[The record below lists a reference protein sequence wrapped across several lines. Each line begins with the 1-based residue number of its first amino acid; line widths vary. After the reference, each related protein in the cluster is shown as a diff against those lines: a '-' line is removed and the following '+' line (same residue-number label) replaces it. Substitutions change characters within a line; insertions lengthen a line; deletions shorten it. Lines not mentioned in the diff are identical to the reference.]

1 LKKPLQGK
9 RIFVVEDNVEN
20 RVVYQIFFTHE
31 CAVFEFERWG
41 GQTIVQMKRFK
52 PIDLIILDLM
62 LPRGITGYSLFDQ
75 IRAQPEFAAVP
86 IVAISA
92 ADPSVAIPKVREKGF
107 AGFIAKPIDGTRF
120 TEQLSRI
127 LAGESLWVES

>member
-1 LKKPLQGK
+1 MKPLQGK

-41 GQTIVQMKRFK
+41 AQTIVQMKRFK

-62 LPRGITGYSLFDQ
+62 LPRGLTGYHLFDQ
-75 IRAQPEFAAVP
+75 IRAQPEFADVP
-86 IVAISA
+86 VIAISA
-92 ADPSVAIPKVREKGF
+92 ADPSIAIPKVREKGF

-120 TEQLSRI
+120 AEQLRRI